1 MEIRKT
7 VLDDLDRVME
17 IYDDARR
24 YMRENGNSEQWGN
37 GYPGMDLIK
46 RDISEGKSYVCVDDN
61 QIAGVFYFNIGPDP
75 TYHNIYE
82 GAWINDEPYG
92 VVHRIAS
99 GNRKKGVASFCLN
112 WCLDKWPNIRI
123 DTHKDNIVMQ
133 SFLNKMGFIKCG
145 IIYLEDGGERIA
157 YQKVV

>member
-1 MEIRKT
+1 M
-7 VLDDLDRVME
+7 
-17 IYDDARR
+17 
-24 YMRENGNSEQWGN
+24 
-37 GYPGMDLIK
+37 
-46 RDISEGKSYVCVDDN
+46 DDN

-123 DTHKDNIVMQ
+123 DTHRDNIVMQ
-133 SFLNKMGFIKCG
+133 SFLNKMGRICLRRG
-145 IIYLEDGGERIA
+145 NNIILPATSLLTSHHGRDIMRICIMRYFKNVA
-157 YQKVV
+157 LARKRIIIWI